1 MYEAKRNGR
10 NRFEFY
16 DVRFDEESDE
26 KFSLI
31 QRLRPAVQANALAVY
46 YQPLIDLKTGN
57 ICALEALLRWPQEDG
72 SMIFPDKF
80 IPLAESSGLIDTL
93 GAWVLNQACMF
104 CAKQQ
109 QNGNSELSIA
119 VNLSFAQFKDGNLP
133 QIVKGALEISQLAPE
148 HLELE
153 LTESILA
160 DDNGNV
166 IQQLEQIKSLGVTF
180 AIDDFG
186 TGYSNLNYLR
196 TFSAQKLKIDRIF
209 INTLG
214 FDEKDV
220 PLVTA
225 IISIAESLGMA
236 TVAEG
241 IENEAALKK
250 ITEMGCDMGQG
261 YYWSKPVPAEQIERL
276 IEAQSPTNQR

>member
-1 MYEAKRNGR
+1 M
-10 NRFEFY
+10 
-16 DVRFDEESDE
+16 
-26 KFSLI
+26 
-31 QRLRPAVQANALAVY
+31 
-46 YQPLIDLKTGN
+46 
-57 ICALEALLRWPQEDG
+57 
-72 SMIFPDKF
+72 
-80 IPLAESSGLIDTL
+80 
-93 GAWVLNQACMF
+93 
-104 CAKQQ
+104 
-109 QNGNSELSIA
+109 
-119 VNLSFAQFKDGNLP
+119 
-133 QIVKGALEISQLAPE
+133 
-148 HLELE
+148 
-153 LTESILA
+153 A

-250 ITEMGCDMGQG
+250 ITEMGCDIGQG